1 MSDWGDMT
9 DPLKPRDWD
18 EWRKG
23 SGWSKTGQAD
33 PFTFPK
39 GEDQFAFYLTEV
51 EWEKVRYVL
60 KFYIEAIQDIDEPGE
75 LVSHQ
80 AIAAKLATENWAGFQ
95 LSKDRSASFKPTL
108 IAHPGLTDCCQ
119 ERMFRVSQSA
129 RWRCYGCG
137 RML

>member
-1 MSDWGDMT
+1 MT

-18 EWRKG
+18 EWRKK
-23 SGWSKTGQAD
+23 SGWSKTGTDD
-33 PFTFPK
+33 PFTFPL
-39 GEDQFAFYLTEV
+39 GEDGFAFYLTAD
-51 EWEKVRYVL
+51 EWEKVRYAIR
-60 KFYIEAIQDIDEPGE
+60 FYSDVIEGLDESAE
-75 LVSHQ
+75 L
-80 AIAAKLATENWAGFQ
+80 IAYQTITAKLATENWAGFQ
-95 LSKDRSASFKPTL
+95 LSRDRAASFKPTL